1 MAQGQGEVDTNQDKT
16 GHKATLHLRSSPAM
30 EQVAHRCCS
39 ITILGS
45 FFDLTE
51 ERSDLRDD
59 PGRRLEETFL
69 EFSSTCIVLTTTKNF
84 ESALNIS
91 VKILLEIC

>member
-16 GHKATLHLRSSPAM
+16 GHKATLHLRSSPTM
-30 EQVAHRCCS
+30 EQAAHRCS